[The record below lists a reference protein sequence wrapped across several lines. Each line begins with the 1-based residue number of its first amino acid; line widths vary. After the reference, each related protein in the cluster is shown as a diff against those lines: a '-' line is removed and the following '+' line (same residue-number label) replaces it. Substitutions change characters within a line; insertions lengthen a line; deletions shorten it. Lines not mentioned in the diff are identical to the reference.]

1 MRTAWVGTFAG
12 LIAVVGLAGTA
23 NASATVDLIWQG
35 SGTSVTSGL
44 AISDVITLDVM
55 LTAGPNGSNGGSV
68 SVDYSA
74 VVGTLTVVGYS
85 NTLDGF
91 WGLSPAGPPTDPGD
105 NIIHTINAGSICGVV
120 GSCLANT
127 ETARLGTVS
136 FRVDALP
143 GGSAWDQQALLD
155 LVRRYLDTD
164 SGAGAHERFMSE
176 MERLLLGEALERTG
190 GNQTQAALLL
200 GITRPTLHAKLQRY
214 RIDPSKR

>member
-143 GGSAWDQQALLD
+143 GGTLSLLVGLFD
-155 LVRRYLDTD
+155 PVDGIGDAIGGDACNPGPCTFN
-164 SGAGAHERFMSE
+164 SGFAVVPEPGTLS
-176 MERLLLGEALERTG
+176 LLGMGLG
-190 GNQTQAALLL
+190 GLYVV
-200 GITRPTLHAKLQRY
+200 GRRSG
-214 RIDPSKR
+214 RKR